1 MQSSSEPKLLSLRN
15 LFLYL
20 VIVLLPILVAYFAL
34 ANMIEEQFLARREA
48 VKQELDLQSAKLAM
62 VSTPEYQLNNFFA
75 TLFNNKKLVRQSPE
89 TIVRVIENIDKHYP
103 EAFKWIFWK
112 EDGSIMPIK
121 SKLVLSGQRHWQIVL
136 KNMMTK
142 FNILGNPSSL
152 TENHNFQK
160 QFSAAMNTIQQA
172 MGGTSKVEHLNWAR
186 NSPTPMSWL
195 GKPCLAVWDVDTI
208 SYWRQNIPQKI
219 RGGFMLMAF
228 SEKIPENLWIQ
239 RTVFRRLKPGNKLK
253 FPIAAINI
261 SEQEPVAIDKQL
273 SQPNFAR
280 KLIDAYIN
288 RSQNTFYFDNFI
300 ARPSRPSD
308 DSNIRLFSIA
318 DLSKQIQERYEIFG
332 ALRLTCILLLIITSL
347 ALINI
352 QKAPGTNLSL
362 RKRIAAIFMTAI
374 LMPILSLVSIGKTFI
389 SHEESR
395 LKESAFVKMR
405 SGIEALELRYKDT
418 PRLIEKELF
427 TTLHK
432 YMGQPPYTPDSV
444 ETAMTKAR
452 KDGLIENFVLTDSHG
467 KICRSNWHDLDIAIK
482 KTLEMAASKM
492 IKTEG
497 AIADAGNSVLKDA
510 IDDEVDEFMQAMGT
524 KIDFSRPSHLRYF
537 AYVDQHMYFMSIT
550 VKIDETTHP
559 LFIHMPDYYIEKR
572 FATHEFA
579 LNRLAAEDNDNKN
592 QALRPELSFYSTFNA
607 EPSIPKESDLW
618 ATMETSFKRS
628 STLKVEESGQVN
640 IANENFLYIIKPL
653 SSMFSQSFIPCLLTS
668 TLPIEAR
675 LRDASIVVA
684 ALAFTALIGAVL
696 LSLFLA
702 SSLLGPIR
710 KIDFAAQQI
719 GKGDLSVVLPDM
731 GADELG
737 RLSQTFNDMV
747 KGLRERE
754 KMQAYVSD
762 SVMEA
767 IQGQA
772 DDSIHAGRNLEATI
786 LFSDIRNFTGMTEDN
801 TPDKIFTMLNEFLGG
816 VEPIIRNNNGRVD
829 KFIGDAVM
837 AVFHNTSPEHHALS
851 AVKAGVQMKH
861 FVKKLNQ
868 KRMQA
873 GLFTINI
880 GIGISTGTVL
890 LGDVGSSRRK
900 DLTVIG
906 DEVNLASRLETASKK
921 GRHSKII
928 FSGATYDIIRN
939 YVEAEEMPFTEIRG
953 KQQAISIYE
962 LIRLKKEITDEE

>member
-1 MQSSSEPKLLSLRN
+1 
-15 LFLYL
+15 
-20 VIVLLPILVAYFAL
+20 
-34 ANMIEEQFLARREA
+34 
-48 VKQELDLQSAKLAM
+48 
-62 VSTPEYQLNNFFA
+62 
-75 TLFNNKKLVRQSPE
+75 
-89 TIVRVIENIDKHYP
+89 
-103 EAFKWIFWK
+103 
-112 EDGSIMPIK
+112 
-121 SKLVLSGQRHWQIVL
+121 
-136 KNMMTK
+136 
-142 FNILGNPSSL
+142 
-152 TENHNFQK
+152 
-160 QFSAAMNTIQQA
+160 
-172 MGGTSKVEHLNWAR
+172 
-186 NSPTPMSWL
+186 
-195 GKPCLAVWDVDTI
+195 
-208 SYWRQNIPQKI
+208 
-219 RGGFMLMAF
+219 
-228 SEKIPENLWIQ
+228 
-239 RTVFRRLKPGNKLK
+239 
-253 FPIAAINI
+253 
-261 SEQEPVAIDKQL
+261 
-273 SQPNFAR
+273 
-280 KLIDAYIN
+280 
-288 RSQNTFYFDNFI
+288 
-300 ARPSRPSD
+300 
-308 DSNIRLFSIA
+308 
-318 DLSKQIQERYEIFG
+318 
-332 ALRLTCILLLIITSL
+332 
-347 ALINI
+347 
-352 QKAPGTNLSL
+352 
-362 RKRIAAIFMTAI
+362 
-374 LMPILSLVSIGKTFI
+374 
-389 SHEESR
+389 
-395 LKESAFVKMR
+395 
-405 SGIEALELRYKDT
+405 
-418 PRLIEKELF
+418 
-427 TTLHK
+427 
-432 YMGQPPYTPDSV
+432 
-444 ETAMTKAR
+444 
-452 KDGLIENFVLTDSHG
+452 
-467 KICRSNWHDLDIAIK
+467 
-482 KTLEMAASKM
+482 
-492 IKTEG
+492 
-497 AIADAGNSVLKDA
+497 
-510 IDDEVDEFMQAMGT
+510 
-524 KIDFSRPSHLRYF
+524 
-537 AYVDQHMYFMSIT
+537 
-550 VKIDETTHP
+550 
-559 LFIHMPDYYIEKR
+559 
-572 FATHEFA
+572 
-579 LNRLAAEDNDNKN
+579 
-592 QALRPELSFYSTFNA
+592 
-607 EPSIPKESDLW
+607 
-618 ATMETSFKRS
+618 METSFKRS